1 MMETIVNEQ
10 VLAHGIVIQAT
21 RDYISYRRAKERV
34 EVKLKKK
41 GGADETL
48 ASSLKR
54 ATSKFNEIVR
64 FFRSNWYKLLCNI
77 DGEIMLEMLDK
88 EYQDRNRKKTTRA
101 IRCDHK

>member
-1 MMETIVNEQ
+1 METIVNEQ
-10 VLAHGIVIQAT
+10 VLAHGIIVQAA
-21 RDYISYRRAKERV
+21 RDYFDYRKSMERV
-34 EVKLKKK
+34 EAKLKKK
-41 GGADETL
+41 GGEDETL

-88 EYQDRNRKKTTRA
+88 EYKDRNRKKNN
-101 IRCDHK
+101 